1 MPATSAGMTGGFFQF
16 GHSERPALGYY
27 RGRYVAVEDQARR
40 GDPRAGDTKAIGAAA
55 AESKAALDRGHYAER
70 SGAGRQSDWIAY
82 PPEEATTGRRLEGW
96 LNSERGPLA
105 AVPPRNSD
113 ARCTHSIKC
122 ANEDRLTLGSVFGS
136 RLRRLNT
143 NAIRSSC
150 VQTGAART

>member
-1 MPATSAGMTGGFFQF
+1 M
-16 GHSERPALGYY
+16 L
-27 RGRYVAVEDQARR
+27 D
-40 GDPRAGDTKAIGAAA
+40 GA
-55 AESKAALDRGHYAER
+55 EQDDNLNG
-70 SGAGRQSDWIAY
+70 IAY
-82 PPEEATTGRRLEGW
+82 PPEDATTGRRLEGW